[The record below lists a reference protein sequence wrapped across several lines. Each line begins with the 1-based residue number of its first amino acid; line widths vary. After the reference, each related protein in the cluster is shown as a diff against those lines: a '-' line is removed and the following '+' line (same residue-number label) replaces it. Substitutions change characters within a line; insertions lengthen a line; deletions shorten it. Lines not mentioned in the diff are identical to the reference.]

1 MRLTLTLLFLLI
13 SFSSAVA
20 KDDITKELITSN
32 GKTRPYYLYVQ
43 SNSLEFSQEVR
54 ARQRSLFTRS
64 TNGTNKMAELKTKP
78 TDASVKEFLNQIA
91 DKQRRDDCFT
101 IAKMMEEA
109 TGAKPK
115 MWGPS
120 IVGFGT
126 FHYKYD
132 SGREGD
138 WLVTG
143 FSPRKND
150 LTLYLMMG
158 FEQHRELMA
167 QLGKYKTSKTCL
179 YLKRLDDVHLPT
191 LKKLIK
197 QSIKQLREY
206 QKSKS
211 KS

>member
-1 MRLTLTLLFLLI
+1 
-13 SFSSAVA
+13 
-20 KDDITKELITSN
+20 
-32 GKTRPYYLYVQ
+32 
-43 SNSLEFSQEVR
+43 
-54 ARQRSLFTRS
+54 
-64 TNGTNKMAELKTKP
+64 MAELKTKP
-78 TDASVKEFLNQIA
+78 TEASVKEFLNKIP
-91 DKQRRDDCFT
+91 DKERRDDCFA

-120 IVGFGT
+120 IVGFGS

-138 WLVTG
+138 WLLTG

-158 FEQHRELMA
+158 FEQHRELMQ
-167 QLGKYKTSKTCL
+167 QLGKHKTSKSCL
-179 YLKRLDDVHLPT
+179 YIKRLSDVHVPA

-197 QSIKQLREY
+197 ASLKQLREY